1 VGGERPS
8 RGDLHG
14 GLIRRC
20 LDLSNEIPRAGHA
33 QHQRNGETLNF
44 RTPRARA
51 DAIASPSA
59 LRGASV
65 VRGAGHG
72 ANDLYWFILP
82 PVLPLILQQFGLRY
96 AGGGAIVA
104 IFLSTIAVAS
114 MLTGRLSDRV
124 HRGRLVGFGFVLASA
139 ALFAAASMPR
149 LSLVI
154 GFLILGAVGVSAY
167 HPAAYA
173 SIHDSGQGSGRTY
186 GAFEASGS
194 LTILLMLTVQSLLV
208 ARVGWRGLI
217 VVGALPG
224 ALMGALLLLVP
235 RLSFGDPPP
244 RDTGAQA
251 PMAATVTRGTAAPVA
266 SSLLSALFIV
276 GVMLR
281 VLGVNA
287 LQNFIPTYLVRAVH
301 LDPGAA
307 AFDMGFTFA
316 GGVIGALVMG
326 RAVDR
331 RGPFPVFLLSSG
343 LLIPLLPLMGLQMP
357 AATYPAILVFVGFFS
372 SACSPGQIMILGG
385 LSGNRSKGS
394 VFGLLMAMTAFMAA
408 ASPLLFGLLADAAGL
423 VTAVRACAIPVAAG
437 WIVTFVVWRRL
448 RAGG

>member
-1 VGGERPS
+1 MNS
-8 RGDLHG
+8 
-14 GLIRRC
+14 
-20 LDLSNEIPRAGHA
+20 
-33 QHQRNGETLNF
+33 
-44 RTPRARA
+44 RTPCARA

-59 LRGASV
+59 LRGASL

-173 SIHDSGQGSGRTY
+173 SIHDSGQGKRQDLRGFR
-186 GAFEASGS
+186 GLGLADNPPHAHRAEPARRPRG
-194 LTILLMLTVQSLLV
+194 M
-208 ARVGWRGLI
+208 ARVDRRRRASRRADGRPSPAGAAALVRGSA
-217 VVGALPG
+217 VAEDG
-224 ALMGALLLLVP
+224 
-235 RLSFGDPPP
+235 
-244 RDTGAQA
+244 GAQE
-251 PMAATVTRGTAAPVA
+251 PMAATVARGTAAPVA
-266 SSLLSALFIV
+266 SALLSALFIV

-331 RGPFPVFLLSSG
+331 RGPFPCFSFPPAFSFRCCPSWASRCRQPPTRRSWYLSD
-343 LLIPLLPLMGLQMP
+343 
-357 AATYPAILVFVGFFS
+357 S
-372 SACSPGQIMILGG
+372 SARRAPRA
-385 LSGNRSKGS
+385 RS
-394 VFGLLMAMTAFMAA
+394 
-408 ASPLLFGLLADAAGL
+408 
-423 VTAVRACAIPVAAG
+423 
-437 WIVTFVVWRRL
+437 
-448 RAGG
+448 